1 MKEKF
6 QFKGSAADAKKEL
19 FADLKD
25 RRAEASGAR
34 RKKNGSKSKAC
45 SLPSDRLTHRQWE
58 KLNGPMNIFAMNVP
72 TDYETLSKQSE
83 DIQKEYIMNLLD
95 RFNITVSKISEMLG
109 ISPSFGMNYVKTLG
123 INYTPRGAKLKN
135 NKNEK
140 DAWNYFLAQV
150 HWSYGYFSKN
160 AAYQPG
166 TIEFVKF
173 DSNPD
178 NSEIAKVKTEE
189 ETESIKILNKMQ
201 VTIKCS
207 DEHRVDL
214 LYTVLDRIKDMDI
227 EVTINLDK

>member
-19 FADLKD
+19 FADLRD

-45 SLPSDRLTHRQWE
+45 SLPSDGLTRRQWE

-72 TDYETLSKQSE
+72 TDYETLMKQSD
-83 DIQKEYIMNLLD
+83 DIQREYIVNLLE

-109 ISPSFGMNYVKTLG
+109 VSPSFGMKYVKTLG
-123 INYTPRGAKLKN
+123 IKYTPRGAKSKN
-135 NKNEK
+135 NKDEK

-150 HWSYGYFSKN
+150 HWSCGYFSKS

-166 TIEFVKF
+166 TIEFIKF

-178 NSEIAKVKTEE
+178 SPENIEAETNDEITH
-189 ETESIKILNKMQ
+189 IKIPNKMQ
-201 VTIKCS
+201 VTIRCS
-207 DEHRVDL
+207 DEHQVDL
-214 LYTVLDRIKDMDI
+214 LYAVLDRIKDMDI

>member
-1 MKEKF
+1 MEKT
-6 QFKGSAADAKKEL
+6 FKFRGSAADAKKEL

-25 RRAEASGAR
+25 RKAEASGAR

-45 SLPSDRLTHRQWE
+45 SLPSDGLTRRQWE

-72 TDYETLSKQSE
+72 TDYETLMKQSD
-83 DIQKEYIMNLLD
+83 DIQREYIVNLLE

-109 ISPSFGMNYVKTLG
+109 VSPSFGMKYVKTLG
-123 INYTPRGAKLKN
+123 IKYTPRGAKSKN
-135 NKNEK
+135 NKDEK

-150 HWSYGYFSKN
+150 HWSCGYFSKS

-166 TIEFVKF
+166 TIEFIKF

-178 NSEIAKVKTEE
+178 SPENIEAETKDEITP
-189 ETESIKILNKMQ
+189 IKIPNKMQ
-201 VTIKCS
+201 VTIRCS
-207 DEHRVDL
+207 DEHQVDL
-214 LYTVLDRIKDMDI
+214 LYAVLDRIKDMDI

>member
-34 RKKNGSKSKAC
+34 RKNGSKSKAC
-45 SLPSDRLTHRQWE
+45 SLPSDGLTRRQWE
-58 KLNGPMNIFAMNVP
+58 KLNGPMNIFAINVP

-83 DIQKEYIMNLLD
+83 
-95 RFNITVSKISEMLG
+95 MLG
-109 ISPSFGMNYVKTLG
+109 VSPSFGMKYVKTLG
-123 INYTPRGAKLKN
+123 IKYTPRGAKSKN
-135 NKNEK
+135 NKDEK

-150 HWSYGYFSKN
+150 HWSCGYFSKN

-166 TIEFVKF
+166 TIEFIKF

-178 NSEIAKVKTEE
+178 SPENIKAETKDEIIP
-189 ETESIKILNKMQ
+189 IKIPNKMQ
-201 VTIKCS
+201 VTIGCS
-207 DEHRVDL
+207 DEHQVDL
-214 LYTVLDRIKDMDI
+214 LYAVLNRIKDMDV
-227 EVTINLDK
+227 EVAINLDK

>member
-19 FADLKD
+19 FADLRD

-45 SLPSDRLTHRQWE
+45 SLPSDGLTRRQWE

-72 TDYETLSKQSE
+72 TDYETLMKQSD
-83 DIQKEYIMNLLD
+83 DIQREYIVNLLE

-109 ISPSFGMNYVKTLG
+109 VSPSFGMKYVKTLG
-123 INYTPRGAKLKN
+123 IKYTPRGAKSKN
-135 NKNEK
+135 NKDEK

-150 HWSYGYFSKN
+150 HWSCGYFSKS

-166 TIEFVKF
+166 TIEFIKF

-178 NSEIAKVKTEE
+178 SPENIEAETNDEITH
-189 ETESIKILNKMQ
+189 IKIPNKMQ
-201 VTIKCS
+201 VTIRCS
-207 DEHRVDL
+207 DEHQVDL
-214 LYTVLDRIKDMDI
+214 LYAVLDRIQDMDI
-227 EVTINLDK
+227 AVTINLDK